1 MKTAIITG
9 VFGQDGVFLVKFLK
23 RKNYKIYG
31 ISHSKPS
38 TPIQNQILMSLDG
51 LLVTDIRDTSKIID
65 YIKFIRPAEFYNLAG
80 LSSPSESFKHPE
92 KYLEVNALA
101 VENLINRISEEKS
114 MVSIRFYQASSS
126 EIFGTSNVS
135 PQNEHTEYAP
145 ATPYGFSKMVVTEFC
160 QKIRSNRNF
169 HVSCGI
175 LYNHESEF
183 RDPKFVSR
191 KITKGLA
198 RIKLTLQDQIE
209 LGNLDSR
216 RDWGYAADYVQAMWL
231 MLQQDIPG
239 DFVIASGQQHTV
251 NDFLIETFTLSGLPG
266 KFSDYVKFDQNQ
278 LRPQDPNTLVGDS
291 ALAKVKLGWEPT
303 TSFRELVQKMYSH
316 DLVEETANL

>member
-1 MKTAIITG
+1 M
-9 VFGQDGVFLVKFLK
+9 F
-23 RKNYKIYG
+23 
-31 ISHSKPS
+31 
-38 TPIQNQILMSLDG
+38 SL
-51 LLVTDIRDTSKIID
+51 
-65 YIKFIRPAEFYNLAG
+65 
-80 LSSPSESFKHPE
+80 
-92 KYLEVNALA
+92 
-101 VENLINRISEEKS
+101 
-114 MVSIRFYQASSS
+114 RFYQASSS
-126 EIFGTSNVS
+126 EIFGASDVS

-145 ATPYGFSKMVVTEFC
+145 ATPYGFSKMFATQFC
-160 QKIRSNRNF
+160 QNMRRSRNL
-169 HVSCGI
+169 HISCGI

-191 KITKGLA
+191 KITKGLV
-198 RIKLTLQDQIE
+198 RIKLKLQDQIE
-209 LGNLDSR
+209 LGNLDSH

-251 NDFLIETFTLSGLPG
+251 KDFLIETFTLSGLPG